1 MEVVITDMD
10 YEVDYFQ
17 SAVVP
22 IGAERPKRIL
32 ILGSSGQV
40 GAYLSEYLR
49 SEGYEV
55 LEFDIVNDPSQDMTV
70 IPNGELEAKI
80 YMADFVYFLA
90 FDVGGSHYLKKY
102 QHTFK
107 FIDNNTRLMANAFG
121 LLEKYNKPFIFASS
135 QMSNMSYSPYG
146 VMKRVGELYTKS
158 LNGVIVKFWNVYGI
172 EKDMEKAHVITDFI
186 RKGFE
191 SGNIDM
197 MTDGTEAREFLYAE
211 DCCEA
216 LHKLMGSYD
225 DLSSDDELHITTG
238 NYTTILEI
246 AEIIQ
251 RLFSNIGKEIMIS
264 PAESKDEVQKDARNV
279 PDPYIKKFW
288 RSKTS
293 VKQGITKVFE
303 EMRKDYDS

>member
-10 YEVDYFQ
+10 YEVDYYE
-17 SAVVP
+17 
-22 IGAERPKRIL
+22 GRTRKIL
-32 ILGSSGQV
+32 VLGSGGQV
-40 GAYLSEYLR
+40 GAYLTEYLR
-49 SEGYEV
+49 CVDVEV
-55 LEFDIVNDPSQDMTV
+55 MEFDITNGPDQDMTV

-102 QHTFK
+102 QHTFN

-121 LLEKYNKPFIFASS
+121 LIEKYKKPFVFASS

-146 VMKRVGELYTKS
+146 VLKRVGELYTKS
-158 LNGVIVKFWNVYGI
+158 LGGLIVKFWNVYGI
-172 EKDMEKAHVITDFI
+172 EKDMDKAHVITDFI

-191 SGNIDM
+191 SGDIDM

-216 LHKLMGSYD
+216 LETVMQSYAKLT
-225 DLSSDDELHITTG
+225 SDDELHITTG
-238 NYTTILEI
+238 VYTTVLEI
-246 AEIIQ
+246 ASEIKS
-251 RLFSNIGKEIMIS
+251 LFSSIGKEITIT
-264 PAESKDEVQKDARNV
+264 PAQSKDEVQKDARNE

-288 RSKTS
+288 EPKTS
-293 VKQGITKVFE
+293 VPDGLKKVFE
-303 EMRKDYDS
+303 EMKKDYE

>member
-1 MEVVITDMD
+1 M
-10 YEVDYFQ
+10 
-17 SAVVP
+17 
-22 IGAERPKRIL
+22 KKIL

-40 GAYLSEYLR
+40 GAYLNDYLR
-49 SEGYEV
+49 KKGNEV
-55 LEFDIVNDPSQDMTV
+55 LEFDITNGSDQDMTM

-121 LLEKYNKPFIFASS
+121 LIEKYKKPFVFASS

-146 VMKRVGELYTKS
+146 VLKRVGELYTRS
-158 LNGVIVKFWNVYGI
+158 LGGLIVKFWNVYGI
-172 EKDMEKAHVITDFI
+172 EKDMDKAHVITDFI

-191 SGNIDM
+191 SGDIDM

-216 LHKLMGSYD
+216 LETVMEKYHELT
-225 DLSSDDELHITTG
+225 SDDELHITTG
-238 NYTTILEI
+238 VYTTVLEI
-246 AEIIQ
+246 AEEIKS
-251 RLFSNIGKEIMIS
+251 LFAGIGKTITVT
-264 PAESKDEVQKDARNV
+264 PAQSKDEVQKDARNE
-279 PDPYIKKFW
+279 PDLYINEFW
-288 RSKTS
+288 QYKTS
-293 VKQGITKVFE
+293 VPEGLKKVFE
-303 EMRKDYDS
+303 EMKKDYDS

>member
-10 YEVDYFQ
+10 YEVDYFE
-17 SAVVP
+17 
-22 IGAERPKRIL
+22 GKTRKIL
-32 ILGSSGQV
+32 VLGSGGQV
-40 GAYLSEYLR
+40 GAYLTEYLR
-49 SEGYEV
+49 CADVEV
-55 LEFDIVNDPSQDMTV
+55 MEFDITNGPDQDMTV

-102 QHTFK
+102 QHTFN

-121 LLEKYNKPFIFASS
+121 LIEKYKKPFVFASS

-146 VMKRVGELYTKS
+146 VLKRVGELYTKS
-158 LNGVIVKFWNVYGI
+158 LGGLIVKFWNVYGI
-172 EKDMEKAHVITDFI
+172 EKDMDKAHVITDFI

-191 SGNIDM
+191 SGDIDM

-216 LHKLMGSYD
+216 LETVMESYH
-225 DLSSDDELHITTG
+225 DLHSDDELHITTG
-238 NYTTILEI
+238 VYTTVLEI
-246 AEIIQ
+246 ASEIKS
-251 RLFSNIGKEIMIS
+251 LFSSIGKEITVT
-264 PAESKDEVQKDARNV
+264 PAQSKDEVQKDARNE

-288 RSKTS
+288 EPKTS
-293 VKQGITKVFE
+293 VPDGLKKVFE
-303 EMRKDYDS
+303 EMKKDYE